1 MIKRLLGIFAFG
13 IATILALG
21 TAHVASAQGSD
32 GHVVINDH
40 YVLHA
45 NETLSGD
52 VTIMAR
58 QVELEAGSKVDG
70 ILSIIAAGSVVMD
83 GEVDGD
89 LSILAASTHL
99 GKSFRLSGD
108 LSVCSREY
116 VLDPAATIS
125 GSQNTGCNQLG
136 SVLGGVTRSSDGS
149 SKISLPFFGGSNDS
163 LITRLFRVIVTA
175 CALAALAALAVAVFP
190 RQINRLSGTAMTSAG
205 TTTVFGFL
213 SLCVALA
220 VTILYLLSMVLTVGL
235 TCLVSPLFGL
245 MWLLIIAGLLA
256 GWIAVSVPVGKMIL
270 YRLHMSPT
278 PMVAAAV
285 GTLALTLVQG
295 FLSLIPCINLLGLLL
310 LIILGSTG
318 FGSSLLTRFGTR
330 PYPEIVTARA
340 SHNTL

>member
-1 MIKRLLGIFAFG
+1 VIKHLIGIFAAG
-13 IATILALG
+13 MVMLLALG
-21 TAHVASAQGSD
+21 TAHVASAQGSG
-32 GHVVINDH
+32 GHLVINDH
-40 YVLHA
+40 YVLRA

-52 VTIMAR
+52 VTIVAR

-70 ILSIIAAGSVVMD
+70 ILSIIAAGSVAMD
-83 GEVDGD
+83 GEVNGN

-99 GKSFRLSGD
+99 GKSFRLSGN

-125 GSQNTGCNQLG
+125 GSQNTGCSQLG
-136 SVLGGVTRSSDGS
+136 SVLGGASRSSDGS
-149 SKISLPFFGGSNDS
+149 PKIDLPFFGGLNDS

-175 CALAALAALAVAVFP
+175 CGLAALAALAAAVFP
-190 RQINRLSGTAMTSAG
+190 RQINRLTGTAMTSAA
-205 TTTVFGFL
+205 TTTFFGY
-213 SLCVALA
+213 V
-220 VTILYLLSMVLTVGL
+220 LSMVLTVGL
-235 TCLVSPLFGL
+235 TCLISPLFGL

-270 YRLHMSPT
+270 YRLHLTPT

-285 GTLALTLVQG
+285 GTLTLTLVQG
-295 FLSLIPCINLLGLLL
+295 FLSLIPGINLIGWLM
-310 LIILGSTG
+310 LIILGSAG

-340 SHNTL
+340 SHATP